1 MSEDE
6 KNLQPETDSGELS
19 PEEAFVSGSSG
30 ERIRVRRLGKAPG
43 QSPRRSS
50 PINAIDVIVILLV
63 LAVIAFFVVRGVFG
77 GSLFKSKTETK
88 TIEYTVVFRR
98 VSEDFVT
105 AVSSGNAVLN
115 AKEKQSF
122 GTVSAD
128 VESNPST
135 YVAYVPGGEEG
146 AGGTATLLPYP
157 GYVDLT
163 VTIRVDA
170 EYSEGTG
177 YTVGGIRI
185 AVGSEYSLMFPGFT
199 GTGTCIALND
209 NLT

>member
-77 GSLFKSKTETK
+77 GSLFKSKAETK

-105 AVSSGNAVLN
+105 AIASGNAVLN

-135 YVAYVPGGEEG
+135 YVAYVPGDGEG
-146 AGGTATLLPYP
+146 AGRY
-157 GYVDLT
+157 
-163 VTIRVDA
+163 
-170 EYSEGTG
+170 
-177 YTVGGIRI
+177 GGASAVPRLRRSDGDHPRGRGVQRGNGVYGRRNPDRCRFGVFPDVPRI
-185 AVGSEYSLMFPGFT
+185 YR
-199 GTGTCIALND
+199 D
-209 NLT
+209 RNLYRTQR

>member
-6 KNLQPETDSGELS
+6 KNLQPETPAAEPS
-19 PEEAFVSGSSG
+19 PEEAFGSGTAG
-30 ERIRVRRLGKAPG
+30 EKIRVRRLGKAPG
-43 QSPRRSS
+43 QTPRRSA
-50 PINAIDVIVILLV
+50 PINVIDILIIVLV
-63 LAVIAFFVVRGVFG
+63 LAGIAFLVVSGVFG
-77 GSLFKSKTETK
+77 GSLFKSKTETR
-88 TIEYTVVFRR
+88 TIEYTVVFRQ

-105 AVSSGNAVLN
+105 AISSGNAVLN

-170 EYSEGTG
+170 EYSAGTG
-177 YTVGGIRI
+177 YTVGGNRI
-185 AVGSEYSLMFPGFT
+185 AVGAEYSLMFPGFT
-199 GTGTCIALND
+199 GTGTCIALNE
-209 NLT
+209 NLS